1 MHLHRFTHTRDV
13 MRRRLMV
20 DVNALLLSPRL
31 VRIKKNSETVN
42 KILVERSRVR
52 AETGGAAS
60 SEAKTASGGSGNNKG
75 PFSDS
80 SLSALVSSVKV
91 KGLGPAKGRKGRAAT
106 TTTTVTTAATATK
119 RSK

>member
-31 VRIKKNSETVN
+31 CRIKKNSETVN

-60 SEAKTASGGSGNNKG
+60 SEAKTVAGGNNKG

-80 SLSALVSSVKV
+80 SLSDLVSSVKV

-106 TTTTVTTAATATK
+106 TTTTVTAAATK

>member
-1 MHLHRFTHTRDV
+1 
-13 MRRRLMV
+13 
-20 DVNALLLSPRL
+20 
-31 VRIKKNSETVN
+31 
-42 KILVERSRVR
+42 VERSRVR
-52 AETGGAAS
+52 AETAGGAAAS
-60 SEAKTASGGSGNNKG
+60 SEAKTAGGGGNKG

-106 TTTTVTTAATATK
+106 TTTTVTTGPAAAK

>member
-1 MHLHRFTHTRDV
+1 
-13 MRRRLMV
+13 MV
-20 DVNALLLSPRL
+20 DANARVAIVVARL
-31 VRIKKNSETVN
+31 CRIKKNSETVN

-52 AETGGAAS
+52 AETAGGGAAAS
-60 SEAKTASGGSGNNKG
+60 SEAKTAGGGGGNKG

-106 TTTTVTTAATATK
+106 TTTTTVTTATGAAAK